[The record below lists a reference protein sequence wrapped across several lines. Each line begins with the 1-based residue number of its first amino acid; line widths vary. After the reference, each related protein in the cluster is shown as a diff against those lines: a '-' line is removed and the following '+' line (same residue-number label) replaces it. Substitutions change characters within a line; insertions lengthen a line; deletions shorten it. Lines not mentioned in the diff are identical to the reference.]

1 MLSKCANPSCSTRL
15 IYLREGKLFAVQP
28 TGRPKLS
35 HPKLTPQG
43 PILAKPS
50 NSVEHFW
57 LCGPC
62 SERLTL
68 VYDVE
73 IGVRVTAKETG
84 HPRAVAS

>member
-1 MLSKCANPSCSTRL
+1 L

-28 TGRPKLS
+28 TGKPTLGNPRLA
-35 HPKLTPQG
+35 HEG

-50 NSVEHFW
+50 NRVEHFW

-73 IGVRVTAKETG
+73 VGVRVAAKETAR
-84 HPRAVAS
+84 PRAVAS